1 MGYIEDDLIS
11 FRYIYT
17 DEEKE
22 SNQKKKKKIGNM
34 HCNTWNFTH

>member
-22 SNQKKKKKIGNM
+22 SNQKKKIGNM